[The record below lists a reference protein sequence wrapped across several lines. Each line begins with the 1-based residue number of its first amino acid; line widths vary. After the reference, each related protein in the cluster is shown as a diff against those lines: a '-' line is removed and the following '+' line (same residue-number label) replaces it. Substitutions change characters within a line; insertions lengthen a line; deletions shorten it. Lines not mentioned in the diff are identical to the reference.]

1 MMIKHEK
8 KKLLLVMGIVYLSYI
23 LGIIKSLPLHTST
36 DELGAIIGAA
46 ALSGRDW
53 SGVVDNSGYYGFGY
67 YSLFFWLFQLTN
79 SPIVIYRVIIII
91 TSFLRVLIIPIAYYI
106 AQNYMQIKSER
117 VLYLCA
123 ILMPF
128 LYSSSVGVI
137 SNEYVLELLIWII
150 ILLVCKVMQYQNNKF
165 KRTMYLC
172 VLTLSCFYS
181 FFIHTR
187 ALVIIIAVLIVFFFR
202 SIFDKS
208 RYNKVLFASVSIGF
222 TAGYVISKILIS
234 LYQAEIYG
242 KKSEEIRNA
251 TIVVSTQFSILNSD
265 TWSVWFHMLLG
276 IINSEVLVTG
286 GLFLICAVAFCFY
299 ILKLGKRFVWKEN
312 VYCNV
317 IFCISVLCMGATICA
332 FLLSRWF
339 EGMLS
344 VWGGEGAGYDYS
356 FKGLTYIRYW
366 NIYMPP
372 FILSSIG
379 VLKYLDCKKILSIAG
394 VIYIFLQVCFM
405 NFVIPIIQKNGSA
418 ASTFFGLAG
427 YCFGDAVSE
436 NLYYKVVIISSM
448 IFLLIIILGHTKY
461 KKGIL
466 LLVFFFM
473 FIQQNSK
480 VYLYDNEVKET
491 AASKILTS
499 YKEKCEL
506 ERRGI
511 YIDQIYLCNVSQN
524 TDANWKLNSIAQFY
538 FNEYTLQE
546 KIPEQIGQYD
556 IIISDGKNED
566 IQRKYKGIHC
576 YILDENEIWY
586 TYLNIVDL

>member
-8 KKLLLVMGIVYLSYI
+8 KKLLLVMGIVYFSYI
-23 LGIIKSLPLHTST
+23 LGMIKSLPLHTST

-46 ALSGRDW
+46 TLSGRDW
-53 SGVVDNSGYYGFGY
+53 SGVVANSGYYGFGY

-106 AQNYMQIKSER
+106 AKNYMQIKSEGA
-117 VLYLCA
+117 LYLCSM
-123 ILMPF
+123 LMPF
-128 LYSSSVGVI
+128 LYSASVGII

-150 ILLVCKVMQYQNNKF
+150 ILLVCKVLQYQNNKF
-165 KRTMYLC
+165 ERTMYVC
-172 VLTLSCFYS
+172 ALTLSCFYS
-181 FFIHTR
+181 LFIHTR
-187 ALVIIIAVLIVFFFR
+187 ALVIIIAVLIVFFLN

-208 RYNKVLFASVSIGF
+208 RYNKVLFTFVSIGI
-222 TAGYVISKILIS
+222 TVGYLISKILIS

-251 TIVVSTQFSILNSD
+251 TVTVSTQFSILNSD

-286 GLFLICAVAFCFY
+286 GLFLICTVAFCFY

-317 IFCISVLCMGATICA
+317 IFYISVLCMGATICA
-332 FLLSRWF
+332 FLLSSWF

-344 VWGGEGAGYDYS
+344 VWGREGAGNNYS

-379 VLKYLDCKKILSIAG
+379 VLKYLNCKKILSIAG
-394 VIYIFLQVCFM
+394 VIYILFQVCFM
-405 NFVIPIIQKNGSA
+405 NFVIPVIQKNGSA

-427 YCFGDAVSE
+427 YHFGDAISE
-436 NLYYKVVIISSM
+436 NLYYKVIIISSL
-448 IFLLIIILGHTKY
+448 IFLLIFILCHTKY
-461 KKGIL
+461 KKVIL

-473 FIQQNSK
+473 FIQQNNK
-480 VYLYDNEVKET
+480 VYLYDNKVKET

-546 KIPEQIGQYD
+546 KIPEQIGKYD

-586 TYLNIVDL
+586 TYLNFIDL